1 MKKKICVIFG
11 GESTEY
17 EISLRS
23 AYSVISNLDKSK
35 YELTCV
41 GITKDGR
48 WFLYEGDYDNIIS
61 DTWYSPNLSSVCLAH
76 GSKESALLV
85 ANGDTY
91 KTIKFDVAFPVL
103 HGKNGE
109 DGTVQGL
116 FELSG
121 IKYVG
126 VGVIASACGM
136 DKTFT
141 KVIMQ
146 NAGIPQADW
155 VVVTKHD
162 TENLDAKINVIEE
175 KLGYPVFIKP
185 ANAGSSIGIGKA
197 KNKNELISAI
207 NEALKFDRKIL
218 VEEFLSGHEVE
229 CAVLGNRGD
238 IKASCVGEIVASAE
252 FYTYDAK
259 YSSSSTSELYIPA
272 KIDDKYSRLVR
283 DYAIKVF
290 EALDGKGLSRVDFF
304 VDEHKDKVWLNEINT
319 MPGFTSISMYPK
331 LMEASGYS
339 YSSLL
344 DELIDIAEAQ

>member
-1 MKKKICVIFG
+1 MKNKICVIFG

-23 AYSVISNLDKSK
+23 AYSVISNLDKTK
-35 YELTCV
+35 YEIITV
-41 GITKDGR
+41 GITKDGK
-48 WFLYEGDYDNIIS
+48 WFLYDGDYDNIPA
-61 DTWYSPNLSSVCLAH
+61 DNWYNENLSEVNIAH
-76 GSKESALLV
+76 GLKESALMV
-85 ANGDTY
+85 NDGDTY
-91 KTIKFDVAFPVL
+91 KKIPFDVAFPVL

-109 DGTVQGL
+109 DGTIQGL

-155 VVVTKHD
+155 VVITNHD
-162 TENLDAKINVIEE
+162 ALNLDAKISIIEE

-197 KNKNELISAI
+197 KNKDELISAI

-238 IKASCVGEIVASAE
+238 IEASCVGEIVASAE

-272 KIDDKYSRLVR
+272 KIDDKYSQAVR

-304 VDEHKDKVWLNEINT
+304 VDESKDKVWLNEINT

-339 YSSLL
+339 YSELL
-344 DELIDIAEAQ
+344 NKLIEIAQN

>member
-1 MKKKICVIFG
+1 MMKNKICVIFG

-23 AYSVISNLDKSK
+23 AYSVISNLDKTK
-35 YELTCV
+35 YEIITV
-41 GITKDGR
+41 GITKDGK
-48 WFLYEGDYDNIIS
+48 WFLYDGDYDNIPA
-61 DTWYSPNLSSVCLAH
+61 DNWYNENLSEVNIAH
-76 GSKESALLV
+76 GLKESALMV
-85 ANGDTY
+85 NDGDTY
-91 KTIKFDVAFPVL
+91 KKIPFDVAFPVL

-109 DGTVQGL
+109 DGTIQGL

-155 VVVTKHD
+155 VVITNHD
-162 TENLDAKINVIEE
+162 ALNLDAKISIIEE

-197 KNKNELISAI
+197 KNKDELISAI

-238 IKASCVGEIVASAE
+238 IEASCVGEIVASAE

-272 KIDDKYSRLVR
+272 KIDDKYSQAVR

-304 VDEHKDKVWLNEINT
+304 VDESKDKVWLNEINT

-339 YSSLL
+339 YSELL
-344 DELIDIAEAQ
+344 NKLIEIAQN